1 MADVLSNAA
10 FWNGCLAGGVA
21 TVILVALVFRSV
33 FWPEKEARSY
43 ERPRCR

>member
-33 FWPEKEARSY
+33 FWPEKEAQSNG
-43 ERPRCR
+43 RPRYR